1 MYIFGCE
8 VDRLV
13 CSQCFLKA
21 YCVCSPCE
29 TVLHLFPHVNLT
41 VTHSADA
48 DKFRVS
54 QIHPAERQSLDLS

>member
-21 YCVCSPCE
+21 YWVCSPCE

-54 QIHPAERQSLDLS
+54 QIHSAERQSLDLS